1 MKRKKGEWVHLMLQ
15 QLYNRGSGGRIPN
28 QAALDE
34 RGQHLVLLLQRRE
47 RDLVFVVCY
56 CLQFHQRVLDVPK
69 GHLAIG
75 EVVEDAAKAP
85 DVTLEADFDTGLPAL
100 RRVQVLDRFWRHEV
114 EGSHLVVNHD
124 AGLVGHHGRGD
135 PKVYQL
141 QPPSHQEEIGWF
153 QILQRK

>member
-1 MKRKKGEWVHLMLQ
+1 MKRKNGEWVHLMLQ

-75 EVVEDAAKAP
+75 EVVQDASQTP
-85 DVTLEADFDTGLPAL
+85 NVTLEADFDAGLS
-100 RRVQVLDRFWRHEV
+100 RSRGIQVLDRFWRHEV
-114 EGSHLVVNHD
+114 EGAHLVVDHH
-124 AGLVGHHGRGD
+124 AGLVRHHR
-135 PKVYQL
+135 
-141 QPPSHQEEIGWF
+141 
-153 QILQRK
+153 

>member
-1 MKRKKGEWVHLMLQ
+1 MKRKNGEWVHLMLQ

-75 EVVEDAAKAP
+75 EVGCNDVEVACNLSNSACTDG
-85 DVTLEADFDTGLPAL
+85 E
-100 RRVQVLDRFWRHEV
+100 LDLAF
-114 EGSHLVVNHD
+114 G
-124 AGLVGHHGRGD
+124 
-135 PKVYQL
+135 
-141 QPPSHQEEIGWF
+141 
-153 QILQRK
+153 